1 MNTSVSAARAAGEE
15 NVQPP
20 ATLTLHR
27 ASAEP
32 WALAIHGGAGGRILE
47 LGEQADY
54 ASGLREAHAAGEAVL
69 SGGGSAL
76 EACCAAVQSLEEN
89 PLFNAGRG
97 AALAKDGRAEL
108 DASVMD
114 GARGLAGAVLA
125 SQHAES
131 PVRAARAVMEH
142 TDHVMI
148 VDPPAD
154 LVRDWDLEVAD
165 RAWFV
170 TERRLAQLRRLLDKN
185 ESGPR
190 HGTVGAVALDAK
202 GHLAAATSTGGISAQ
217 DVGRIG
223 DTPVIGA
230 GTYAR
235 DGLAALSCTGEGEA
249 FLRGVVAYDV
259 AARMRYAGC
268 DLPSAVAATIEETL
282 TEKGSSGGLIAVL
295 PTGEMVIAHN
305 SPMMFSAYRDGAE
318 VRVHL

>member
-1 MNTSVSAARAAGEE
+1 MSENVSAARAAGEE

-20 ATLTLHR
+20 AHLTLHR
-27 ASAEP
+27 ANAAE
-32 WALAIHGGAGGRILE
+32 WGLAIHGGAGGRILE

-54 ASGLREAHAAGEAVL
+54 ESGLREAHAAGEAVL
-69 SGGGSAL
+69 ASGGSAL

-114 GARGLAGAVLA
+114 GASGLAGAVLA
-125 SQHAES
+125 SRHAKS
-131 PVRAARAVMEH
+131 PVRAARAVMER

-154 LVRDWDLEVAD
+154 LVREWGLEVAD
-165 RAWFV
+165 PAWFV
-170 TERRLAQLRRLLDKN
+170 TERRLAQLRRLLEKRQ
-185 ESGPR
+185 SGPR

-202 GHLAAATSTGGISAQ
+202 GNLAAATSTGGISAQ

-235 DGLAALSCTGEGEA
+235 DGLVALSCTGEGEA

-259 AARMRYAGC
+259 AARVRYAHSE
-268 DLPSAVAATIEETL
+268 LPSAVEATIEETL
-282 TEKGSSGGLIAVL
+282 TQKGSSGGLVAIDPSGA
-295 PTGEMVIAHN
+295 MVIAHN
-305 SPMMFSAYRDGAE
+305 SPMMFSAYRDGDE

>member
-1 MNTSVSAARAAGEE
+1 MSENVSAARATGEE

-20 ATLTLHR
+20 AALTTHR

-54 ASGLREAHAAGEAVL
+54 ESGLREAHAAGEAVL
-69 SGGGSAL
+69 ASGGSAL

-97 AALAKDGRAEL
+97 AALAKNGRAEL

-114 GARGLAGAVLA
+114 GASGLAGAVLA
-125 SQHAES
+125 SRHAMS
-131 PVRAARAVMEH
+131 PVHAARAVMGH

-154 LVRDWDLEVAD
+154 LVREWGLEVAD
-165 RAWFV
+165 PAWFV
-170 TERRLAQLRRLLDKN
+170 TERRLAQMRRLLEKR
-185 ESGPR
+185 ETGPR

-202 GHLAAATSTGGISAQ
+202 GNLAAATSTGGISAQ

-235 DGLAALSCTGEGEA
+235 DGLVALSCTGEGEA

-259 AARMRYAGC
+259 AARVRYAHSE
-268 DLPSAVAATIEETL
+268 LPSAVEATIEETL
-282 TEKGSSGGLIAVL
+282 TQKGSSGGLIAID
-295 PTGEMVIAHN
+295 PSGAMVIAHN
-305 SPMMFSAYRDGAE
+305 SPMMFSAYRDGDE

>member
-1 MNTSVSAARAAGEE
+1 MSENVSAARAAGEE

-20 ATLTLHR
+20 AALTLHR
-27 ASAEP
+27 ANVSG
-32 WALAIHGGAGGRILE
+32 WGLAIHGGAGGRILE

-54 ASGLREAHAAGEAVL
+54 ESGLREAHTAGESVL
-69 SGGGSAL
+69 AAGGSAL

-114 GARGLAGAVLA
+114 GASGLAGAVLA
-125 SQHAES
+125 SRHAKS
-131 PVRAARAVMEH
+131 PVHAARAVMEH

-154 LVRDWDLEVAD
+154 LVREWGLETAEPE
-165 RAWFV
+165 WFV
-170 TERRLAQLRRLLDKN
+170 TERRLAQLQRLLEKR
-185 ESGPR
+185 ETGPR

-235 DGLAALSCTGEGEA
+235 DGLVALSCTGEGEA

-259 AARMRYAGC
+259 AARVRYARKT
-268 DLPSAVAATIEETL
+268 LQNAVAGTIEETL
-282 TEKGSSGGLIAVL
+282 TQKGSSGGLIAVD
-295 PTGEMVIAHN
+295 PAGAMVIAHN

>member
-1 MNTSVSAARAAGEE
+1 MSENVSAARATGEE

-20 ATLTLHR
+20 AALTMHR

-54 ASGLREAHAAGEAVL
+54 ESGLREAHAAGESVL
-69 SGGGSAL
+69 AAGGSAL

-97 AALAKDGRAEL
+97 AALAKNGRAEL

-114 GARGLAGAVLA
+114 GASGLAGAVLA
-125 SQHAES
+125 SRHAKS
-131 PVRAARAVMEH
+131 PVHAARAVMEH

-154 LVRDWDLEVAD
+154 LVREWGLETAEPE
-165 RAWFV
+165 WFV
-170 TERRLAQLRRLLDKN
+170 TERRLAQLQRLLEKR
-185 ESGPR
+185 ETGPR

-249 FLRGVVAYDV
+249 FLCGVVAYDV
-259 AARMRYAGC
+259 AARVRYAHSE
-268 DLPSAVAATIEETL
+268 LPSAVEATIEETL
-282 TEKGSSGGLIAVL
+282 TQKGSSGGLIAVD
-295 PTGEMVIAHN
+295 PAGAMVIAHN
-305 SPMMFSAYRDGAE
+305 SPMMFSAYRDGNE